1 MANHASSDTPLSET
15 WSTKPQRR
23 RRSGLARE
31 EMRDAY
37 LMVAIWLVGFF
48 IFTVGPIIAS
58 MWLSLTK
65 WDLISAAQWI
75 GITNFRTMLKD
86 DLIWTSLWNTFYY
99 TLILVPL
106 STVGALGLALAMNLR
121 LRGMRF
127 YRTVYY
133 LPSIT
138 PVVATTLLWLMIFQ
152 PEYGIANY
160 VLQKLGI
167 PKQLWLLSPEQA
179 KPVLILMALWGVGG
193 GMPIFLA
200 GLQAIP
206 REFYEAAEI
215 DGSNYW
221 NSFLYV
227 TLPLLTPVIFFSVV
241 TGIIGTFQV
250 FANAYVATN
259 GGPGNDTLFYVLL
272 LYRNAFQYFKM
283 GYASAMAWVLFIFV
297 LIFTIIQFRFARRW
311 VHYEV

>member
-1 MANHASSDTPLSET
+1 MANHTSAESALSSTSLA
-15 WSTKPQRR
+15 KPRRR

-37 LMVAIWLVGFF
+37 LMVAIWLVGFL
-48 IFTVGPIIAS
+48 IFTAGPIVAS
-58 MWLSLTK
+58 LWLSMTK
-65 WDLISAAQWI
+65 WDLISDAQWT
-75 GITNFRTMLKD
+75 GIDNFRAMVKD
-86 DLIWTSLWNTFYY
+86 DLIWTSLWNTLFY

-106 STVGALGLALAMNLR
+106 STAGALGLALAMNLK

-152 PEYGIANY
+152 PEFGVANY
-160 VLQKLGI
+160 VLQKFGI

-215 DGSNYW
+215 DGSNHW
-221 NSFLYV
+221 NSFVYV
-227 TLPLLTPVIFFSVV
+227 TLPLLTPVLFFSVI
-241 TGIIGTFQV
+241 TGIIGSFQV

-259 GGPGNDTLFYVLL
+259 GGPENATLFYVLL
-272 LYRNAFQYFKM
+272 LYRNAFEYFKM
-283 GYASAMAWVLFIFV
+283 GYASAMAWVLFIIV
-297 LIFTIIQFRFARRW
+297 LVFTIFQFRLARRW

>member
-1 MANHASSDTPLSET
+1 MASHTPTESVLPKM
-15 WSTKPQRR
+15 WLAKPRRR

-31 EMRDAY
+31 EMRDGY
-37 LMVAIWLVGFF
+37 LMVVIWLLGFLV
-48 IFTVGPIIAS
+48 FTAGPIVAS
-58 MWLSLTK
+58 MWLSLTT
-65 WDLISAAQWI
+65 WDLISDAKWA
-75 GITNFRTMLKD
+75 GVANYRAMLKD

-106 STVGALGLALAMNLR
+106 STVGALGLSMAMNLKI
-121 LRGMRF
+121 RGMRF

-152 PEYGIANY
+152 PEFGVANY
-160 VLQKLGI
+160 VLQKFGLS
-167 PKQLWLLSPEQA
+167 KQLWLLSPEQA
-179 KPVLILMALWGVGG
+179 KPVLLLIALWGIGG

-221 NSFLYV
+221 NSFIHV
-227 TLPLLTPVIFFSVV
+227 TLPLLTPVIFFSVI
-241 TGIIGTFQV
+241 TGIIGSFQV
-250 FANAYVATN
+250 FASAYIATA
-259 GGPGNDTLFYVLL
+259 GGPENATLFYVLL
-272 LYRNAFQYFKM
+272 LYRNAFEYFKM
-283 GYASAMAWVLFIFV
+283 GYASAMAWVLFIIV
-297 LIFTIIQFRFARRW
+297 LVFTIFQFRLARRW

>member
-1 MANHASSDTPLSET
+1 MASHTPTETLPSSTSL
-15 WSTKPQRR
+15 TKPQRR

-37 LMVAIWLVGFF
+37 LMIGIWLIGFL
-48 IFTVGPIIAS
+48 IFTAGPIVAS
-58 MWLSLTK
+58 MWLSLTT
-65 WDLISAAQWI
+65 WDLIDDAKWTGLDNYRA
-75 GITNFRTMLKD
+75 MLKD
-86 DLIWTSLWNTFYY
+86 DLIWTSLWNTLYY

-106 STVGALGLALAMNLR
+106 STIGALGLALAMNLK
-121 LRGMRF
+121 LHGMRF

-152 PEYGIANY
+152 PEFGVANY
-160 VLQKLGI
+160 VLQKFGI

-179 KPVLILMALWGVGG
+179 KAVLILIALWGIGG

-206 REFYEAAEI
+206 REFYEAAAI
-215 DGSNYW
+215 DGSNHW

-227 TLPLLTPVIFFSVV
+227 TLPLLTPVIFFSVI
-241 TGIIGTFQV
+241 TGIIGSFQV
-250 FANAYVATN
+250 FASAYVATA
-259 GGPGNDTLFYVLL
+259 GGPENATLFYVLL
-272 LYRNAFQYFKM
+272 LYRNAFEYFKM
-283 GYASAMAWVLFIFV
+283 GYASSMAWVLFIIV
-297 LIFTIIQFRFARRW
+297 LIFTIFQFRLARRW